1 MEEEAMKIT
10 DSAKVFI
17 ENIMKD
23 NEGKILRISQTSSGC
38 CGPNVNFALDDAKIE
53 DQVQIINDI
62 QVVIEPEAVPVLN
75 NIILDLDEGNLV
87 VLNEGSSCC

>member
-1 MEEEAMKIT
+1 MKIT

-38 CGPNVNFALDDAKIE
+38 CGPNINLALDDMKIE
-53 DQVQIINDI
+53 DHIQTINDI
-62 QVVIEPEAVPVLN
+62 QVVIEPEADPVLN
-75 NIILDLDEGNLV
+75 NIILDLDEENLV
-87 VLNEGSSCC
+87 IVNEGSRCC

>member
-1 MEEEAMKIT
+1 MKIS

-38 CGPNVNFALDDAKIE
+38 CDPNVNLALDDAKIE
-53 DQVQIINDI
+53 DHIQTINDI
-62 QVVIEPEAVPVLN
+62 QVVIEPERVTILN

-87 VLNEGSSCC
+87 ILNEGSSCC

>member
-1 MEEEAMKIT
+1 MKIT
-10 DSAKVFI
+10 DIAKVFI

-38 CGPNVNFALDDAKIE
+38 FGPNVNLSLDDVKIE
-53 DQVQIINDI
+53 DHIQTINDI

-75 NIILDLDEGNLV
+75 NLILDLDEGNLV
-87 VLNEGSSCC
+87 IVNEGSICC